1 MSQPEQGRGDI
12 ITTNTRTI
20 AEVVAGIPSATIHGD
35 SAAAIQSIEFDS
47 RLVEPGGMFVALR
60 GGYTDGHAYLD
71 QARMRGAVAA
81 LVERGTVEHLR
92 GEWPTIVEVADTRA
106 ALAIVA
112 AEFFGHPSQDLCV
125 IGVTGTDGKTTTS
138 HLIEAMLRHAGRR
151 TGLIGTVEVRI
162 AGEVDLHESRQT
174 TPESLVIQRILAS
187 MRDREV
193 DTAILEATSH
203 GLVMHRL
210 DSCAF
215 DVGVV
220 TNITHEHL
228 DFHGSV
234 EAYREAKAMLLD
246 NVARDKQRGRRG
258 ALVLNKDDE
267 GARSIAAHGRGCEM
281 LWYSMDPA
289 SDAEFRA
296 SQIEFGTNGQQFTLH
311 SPMGETRISLALPG
325 RYNVANALAAATVG
339 HALGLS
345 LRQIAEGLESLDAVP
360 GRMQAVDEGQPF
372 SVIVDY
378 AHTPDAIKSVLTV
391 LRDATP
397 GRLMVLFGSAGERD
411 IDKRSIQGRV
421 AIEYSDFAI
430 FSSEDPRFEDPM
442 VIIDAIA
449 DGAMQA
455 GGRRGVDFE
464 CIEDRRTAIATIL
477 QAAKAG
483 DVVVLAGKG
492 HEKSMIYG
500 SEKRPWDE
508 AEVAADILRKLGY
521 SPSNQSDRSP

>member
-1 MSQPEQGRGDI
+1 MTRPHQGRDDI
-12 ITTNTRTI
+12 STRYARAITEI
-20 AEVVAGIPSATIHGD
+20 VADVPNAIIHGD
-35 SAAAIQSIEFDS
+35 TETVIQSVEFDS
-47 RLVEPGGMFVALR
+47 RLVESGGLFVALR
-60 GGYTDGHAYLD
+60 GGYTDGHVYLD
-71 QARMRGAVAA
+71 QARKRGAVAA
-81 LVERGTVEHLR
+81 LVERGEADKIR
-92 GEWPTIVEVADTRA
+92 SEWPTIIEVDDTRA

-112 AEFFGHPSQDLCV
+112 AEFYYHPSQDLCIV
-125 IGVTGTDGKTTTS
+125 GVTGTDGKTTTS
-138 HLIEAMLRHAGRR
+138 HLIEAMLRHVGRR

-174 TPESLVIQRILAS
+174 TPESLVIQRILAT
-187 MRDREV
+187 MRDRSV

-215 DVGVV
+215 DIGVV

-246 NVARDKQRGRRG
+246 NVARDKARGRRG
-258 ALVLNKDDE
+258 ALVLNRDDE
-267 GARSIAAHGRGCEM
+267 GARSVAAHGRGCDI
-281 LWYSMDPA
+281 LWYSMDPE

-296 SQIEFGTNGQQFTLH
+296 SAIEFQTAGQRFTLH
-311 SPMGETRISLALPG
+311 TPMGDACISLALPG
-325 RYNVANALAAATVG
+325 RYNVANALAAAAVG
-339 HALGLS
+339 HALSLS
-345 LRQIAEGLESLDAVP
+345 LSQIAEGLESLDAVP
-360 GRMQAVDEGQPF
+360 GRMQSVDEGQPY

-391 LRDATP
+391 LRDVTP

-411 IDKRSIQGRV
+411 IDKRAIQGQV
-421 AIEYSDFAI
+421 AIEYSDFAV
-430 FSSEDPRFEDPM
+430 FASEDPRFEDPM

-455 GGRRGVDFE
+455 GGRRGVDFD

-477 QAAKAG
+477 QNARAG

-508 AEVAADILRKLGY
+508 AAVAAEVLRKLGY
-521 SPSNQSDRSP
+521 SASNQNVSSQ